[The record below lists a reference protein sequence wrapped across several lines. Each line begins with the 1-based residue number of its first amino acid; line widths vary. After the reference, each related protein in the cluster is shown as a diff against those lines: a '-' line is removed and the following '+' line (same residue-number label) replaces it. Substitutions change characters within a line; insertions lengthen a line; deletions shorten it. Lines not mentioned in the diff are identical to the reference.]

1 MRYLFKKKSGA
12 AGGLIAGVIGGVIG
26 VVVLAKVAIAL
37 WPTFV
42 GTNTDVAA
50 LTQTDAGTETLQ
62 AIWPIVI
69 VVVGIGIAA
78 GAIFWA
84 LRKFGVMKI

>member
-1 MRYLFKKKSGA
+1 MKKFLTKPRQGKMGLV
-12 AGGLIAGVIGGVIG
+12 AGIIGGVIG
-26 VVVLAKVAIAL
+26 IVVLAKVAVAM

-42 GTNTDVAA
+42 GTGTDVAA

-84 LRKFGVMKI
+84 LRKFGVMS